1 MEMMSNFTNNLGKK
15 GGSMFSSSKFWII
28 TGLAVLFIGIAFWI
42 YQYYILPR
50 LEPTFVSNA
59 EIDTLKDDGGA
70 NGGPGAADANGNLRN
85 YAEIYFFH
93 TDWCPYSQEAMPIWK
108 DMKRKMNNKKIN
120 KHTLL
125 FKEIDGE
132 KDSAKMAD
140 FEDEYKKKIDGFPTI
155 MLVKEN
161 QVVDYEAEVNR
172 ENLNEF
178 INSVL

>member
-1 MEMMSNFTNNLGKK
+1 MEMMSDFTNSLTKK
-15 GGSMFSSSKFWII
+15 GTSMFSSSKFWII

-59 EIDTLKDDGGA
+59 EIDTLKDDGSA
-70 NGGPGAADANGNLRN
+70 GGPNADANAGP
-85 YAEIYFFH
+85 YAEIYLFH

-108 DMKRKMNNKKIN
+108 AMKKRMNNKKIN
-120 KHTLL
+120 KHILL
-125 FKEIDGE
+125 FKEIDGD
-132 KDSAKMAD
+132 KDSAKITD

-155 MLVKEN
+155 MLVKDD
-161 QVVDYEAEVNR
+161 QVVDYEAEVNTD
-172 ENLNEF
+172 NLNEF

>member
-1 MEMMSNFTNNLGKK
+1 
-15 GGSMFSSSKFWII
+15 
-28 TGLAVLFIGIAFWI
+28 
-42 YQYYILPR
+42 
-50 LEPTFVSNA
+50 
-59 EIDTLKDDGGA
+59 
-70 NGGPGAADANGNLRN
+70 
-85 YAEIYFFH
+85 
-93 TDWCPYSQEAMPIWK
+93 
-108 DMKRKMNNKKIN
+108 MNNKKIN

-178 INSVL
+178 ISSVL